1 MRHPRRAARL
11 LVAGALIISVGTASL
26 QPAAA
31 HGAASTGLRSTARR
45 HAVIRHKRT
54 QPVFSYKNAT
64 RETVYVQ
71 SSIDG
76 DGDGRLDLLA
86 TDIIRPK
93 PSGNGMKVP
102 VIYEMSPYYTSLGR
116 GNESETKNPEDG
128 DFVPD
133 KFPLFYD
140 NYFVPRGYAFI
151 AQDMRGTRNSEG
163 CMVLGGHEEVLDA
176 VATINWL
183 NGKGKAF
190 TGDGKPV
197 RATWSSG
204 KVGMIGKSYDAS
216 ITNGAASTGVPGL
229 KTIVPISGISRWYDY
244 HLNNG
249 VQYENAYVTPADFV
263 FITDETPASDQ
274 ARKEQWVEST
284 FTKNSTCQAIGTQV
298 IADAGDP
305 RADYTPFWDDRDYLK
320 DAGNVRASV
329 LLSHGL
335 NDFNVK
341 PNQYWQW
348 WRALSRYG
356 VKRKIWLSQTGHVD
370 PFDYRRVHWVHTLHQ
385 WFDRWLYGVHNG
397 VMAQPMA
404 DVERTPHHWVT
415 YKTWPAA
422 GARMTPLYFGPQR
435 KKVPGTLASRRSTT
449 TRRAAAQSYGD
460 ADGGDTEQAMTTNE
474 FQAETFRL
482 LYLSPKIKH
491 RFRISGTSRVSIKAA
506 VDKPDTNFTAL
517 LVDYGMDRRVD
528 HDSAGEGVRTLQ
540 TQSCWGKSTKAD
552 DACYF
557 NVQQVMHKNPIEI
570 VSRGW
575 LDARHHTTLRA
586 NTPLTPGQIYRFKW
600 DIFSEDYIFK
610 PGHRLGIVIAG
621 SDSDWTI
628 PDPSQANVTVYLR
641 SSKVMLPVVGGKKV
655 LGF

>member
-1 MRHPRRAARL
+1 MGHLRRIVTAFVAAVL
-11 LVAGALIISVGTASL
+11 GVSSLAGS
-26 QPAAA
+26 PAIARPS
-31 HGAASTGLRSTARR
+31 GVLRVVRTSRS
-45 HAVIRHKRT
+45 HAVIKHHRT

-93 PSGNGMKVP
+93 ESDGGMKVP

-116 GNESETKNPEDG
+116 GNESETKDPEDG

-163 CMVLGGHEEVLDA
+163 CMVLGGREEVLDA

-183 NGKGKAF
+183 NGKGAAF
-190 TGDGKPV
+190 TADGTPV
-197 RATWSSG
+197 KATWSDG

-216 ITNGAASTGVPGL
+216 VTNGAASTGVTGL

-249 VQYENAYVTPADFV
+249 VQYVNAYETPADFV

-284 FTKNSTCQAIGTQV
+284 FAKNSTCQAIGTQI

-305 RADYTPFWDDRDYLK
+305 RADYNSFWDDRDYLK
-320 DAGNVRASV
+320 YAGNVRASV

-348 WRALSRYG
+348 WHALSRYG

-370 PFDYRRVHWVHTLHQ
+370 PFDYRRARWVHTLHA
-385 WFDRWLYGVHNG
+385 WFDRWLYGLHNG
-397 VMAQPMA
+397 VMKQPMA

-422 GARMTPLYFGPQR
+422 NARMTPLYLGR
-435 KKVPGTLASRRSTT
+435 KHGRLPGTLSSRRSGK
-449 TRRAAAQSYGD
+449 ASSQSYSD
-460 ADGGDTEQAMTTNE
+460 SDGGDSEQAMTVNE
-474 FQAETFRL
+474 FQPETFRL
-482 LYLSPKIKH
+482 LYLSPRIKH
-491 RFRISGTSRVSIKAA
+491 RFRISGTSRVSITAS

-517 LVDYGMDRRVD
+517 LVDYGVDNRVD
-528 HDSAGEGVRTLQ
+528 HDSSGEGVRTLQ
-540 TQSCWGKSTKAD
+540 SQSCWGKSTKAD

-575 LDARHHTTLRA
+575 LDARHHETLRA
-586 NTPLTPGQIYRFKW
+586 NTPLTPGQTYRFRW
-600 DIFSEDYIFK
+600 NIFSEDYIFK

-621 SDSDWTI
+621 SDGDWTI
-628 PDPSQANVTVYLR
+628 PDPSQATVTVKLNK
-641 SSKVMLPVVGGKKV
+641 SKMSLPVVGGPKA